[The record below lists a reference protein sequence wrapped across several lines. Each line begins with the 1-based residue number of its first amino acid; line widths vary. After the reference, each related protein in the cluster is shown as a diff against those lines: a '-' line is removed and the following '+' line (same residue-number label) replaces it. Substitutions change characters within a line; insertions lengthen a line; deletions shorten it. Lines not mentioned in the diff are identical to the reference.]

1 MYIAFIGPEPEMCLD
16 KPTGLDDVQK
26 ICNDGP
32 LLNGEETRCTDV
44 KEDDVKNDDLN
55 NDDVKNDDVTTS
67 SLSNEVTARPTVL
80 ASVVTEDLKSEEK
93 FDDSAACK

>member
-1 MYIAFIGPEPEMCLD
+1 MVYIAFIGPEPEMCLD
-16 KPTGLDDVQK
+16 KPTGPDDVQK
-26 ICNDGP
+26 ISNDGP
-32 LLNGEETRCTDV
+32 LLNGEETRHTDV
-44 KEDDVKNDDLN
+44 KEDVN